1 MAVEPLPDALTPDLP
16 DVPGVRHLL
25 VDVDGVRLHVA
36 EAGRGDPIVLQHGWP
51 QHWYAWRHV
60 IPTLAR
66 TRRVIVPDLRG
77 FGWSEAPP
85 GRYEKATFASDLI
98 GLLDALELDQVD
110 LVGHD
115 WGGFAGFLACLRA
128 PDRFRRFLALG
139 INHPWPQADPGAL
152 LERLPALSY
161 QLVLAAPLLGELV
174 LMSSPTV
181 IESAFVSAAARPI
194 EPEAARSYAT
204 RLQQRPRAAA
214 TSALYRTFLLRELPA
229 MVKGQYAT
237 GQLTVPTRLV
247 VGSEDP
253 VIKLENLGGFE
264 QHADSM
270 ELAEIQGVGH
280 FIPDE
285 APEEVLEHIRTFV
298 GERLT
303 ASANG
308 GGAEAYLHPE
318 RQHVEEGLEEVAE
331 TADPEAEEGA
341 GADVHVEEP
350 WEGYDGMG
358 VRAIKERLRE
368 ASPEVRAVVRLY
380 ESTHKKRV
388 TVLREVG
395 DG

>member
-1 MAVEPLPDALTPDLP
+1 MAVAPLPEPLTPDLP

-25 VDVDGVRLHVA
+25 VDVGEVRLHVA
-36 EAGRGDPIVLQHGWP
+36 EAGEGDPIVLQHGWP

-66 TRRVIVPDLRG
+66 TRRVIAPDLRG

-98 GLLDALELDQVD
+98 GLLDALYLDQVD
-110 LVGHD
+110 LVAHD

-139 INHPWPQADPGAL
+139 INHPWPQPDPGAL

-161 QLVLAAPLLGELV
+161 QFVLAMPLLGEVV
-174 LMSSPTV
+174 LMASPTT
-181 IESAFVSAAARPI
+181 IEGAFVSAAARPI

-204 RLQQRPRAAA
+204 RLQQRARASA
-214 TSALYRTFLLRELPA
+214 TSALYRTFLTRELPA
-229 MVKGQYAT
+229 MVQGTYAT
-237 GQLTVPTRLV
+237 GTLTVPTRLV

-264 QHADSM
+264 AHAANM
-270 ELAEIQGVGH
+270 ELAELQGVGH

-285 APEEVLEHIRTFV
+285 APDEVLEHIRTFM
-298 GERLT
+298 GEPVPPV
-303 ASANG
+303 
-308 GGAEAYLHPE
+308 EAYLHPE
-318 RQHVEEGLEEVAE
+318 RQHVEEGLEEVAAS
-331 TADPEAEEGA
+331 ADPGAEDGA
-341 GADVHVEEP
+341 GAVVEVEEP
-350 WEGYDGMG
+350 WEGYDGMR
-358 VRAIKERLRE
+358 VPEIKERLKD
-368 ASPEVRAVVRLY
+368 ATPELQAIVRLY

-388 TVLREVG
+388 TILRDLE